1 MPCPDLPTFPASRST
16 NADRS
21 YYAPVQ
27 GAVNNLYAKFE
38 DVVGILQTS
47 EMNRQP
53 GRRHHHLGGSG
64 AQANRAGGT
73 GSGGGRITAARSS
86 SSIELLNSENS
97 PYGCDETVQ
106 SLGMKLWG
114 YQAGFANTPSLE
126 DMVIQYLPIP
136 LRHSAQRF
144 LAWEDAETLIEQL
157 GENGESVPSVCP
169 GGHAPASLG

>member
-16 NADRS
+16 NADCS
-21 YYAPVQ
+21 NYPPVQ
-27 GAVNNLYAKFE
+27 RAVNNLYAKFE

-53 GRRHHHLGGSG
+53 GRSHHALGQSGAREGGAAGNGGS
-64 AQANRAGGT
+64 
-73 GSGGGRITAARSS
+73 RIVARSS
-86 SSIELLNSENS
+86 KSIELLNSENS

-114 YQAGFANTPSLE
+114 YQAGFANSPSLE

-144 LAWEDAETLIEQL
+144 LAWDDPETLIEQL
-157 GENGESVPSVCP
+157 GENGEPVLSVLDVFHLPQ
-169 GGHAPASLG
+169 